1 MQVSGTSGSSITEL
15 MAMLQQLYHSDS
27 SSTASTTST
36 ASSASTVDQNA
47 ATATAVDNS
56 IAASGFLS
64 SSSSLSS
71 TSLMA
76 LLQTQ
81 SFDDASTTQTTG
93 QATDATFAKWAATAD
108 SNGDG
113 LISKAEFEAAVPS
126 NITATQADQLFA
138 SIDTAGTGTV
148 SAAQLRQGLQTAIA
162 AGPTTTAAPTGGTDR
177 LFEALDTNGD
187 GTISE
192 SEFEADAG
200 SSVTKA
206 QADAVFAQL
215 DLDGDGTLTPGEFA
229 EALVGGGTTAAAA
242 GTSIANA
249 ATTSQNQALE
259 ILSQLDVSS
268 TDNSSNGLLDG
279 TFTSLLD
286 TLDANQQSTNSIQ
299 ESSNNLAGLLDG
311 LG

>member
-27 SSTASTTST
+27 SSTAS
-36 ASSASTVDQNA
+36 SASTVDQNA
-47 ATATAVDNS
+47 ATATAVSNS

-93 QATDATFAKWAATAD
+93 QATDATFAKWASTAD

-113 LISKAEFEAAVPS
+113 LISKTEFEAAVPS
-126 NITATQADQLFA
+126 NITAAEADQLFA

-148 SAAQLRQGLQTAIA
+148 SVAQLRQGLA
-162 AGPTTTAAPTGGTDR
+162 ASTAPTGGTDR
-177 LFEALDTNGD
+177 LFAALDTNGD
-187 GTISE
+187 GTITQA
-192 SEFEADAG
+192 EFEADAG
-200 SSVTKA
+200 SGITKA
-206 QADAVFAQL
+206 EADAVFAQL
-215 DLDGDGTLTPGEFA
+215 DLNGDGSITPGEFA

-242 GTSIANA
+242 GTSIASA
-249 ATTSQNQALE
+249 ATTSQDQALE
-259 ILSQLDVSS
+259 ILSQLDISS
-268 TDNSSNGLLDG
+268 TPSSSSSSGLLDG
-279 TFTSLLD
+279 TFTGVLD
-286 TLDANQQSTNSIQ
+286 TLDANQQSTASIQ
-299 ESSNNLAGLLDG
+299 GSTDNLASLLEG

>member
-27 SSTASTTST
+27 SSTAS
-36 ASSASTVDQNA
+36 SASTVDQNA
-47 ATATAVDNS
+47 ATATAVSNS

-93 QATDATFAKWAATAD
+93 QATDATFAKWASTAD

-113 LISKAEFEAAVPS
+113 LISKTEFEAAVPS
-126 NITATQADQLFA
+126 NITAAEADQLFA

-148 SAAQLRQGLQTAIA
+148 SVAQLRQGLAAAIA
-162 AGPTTTAAPTGGTDR
+162 AGPAASTAPTGGTDR
-177 LFEALDTNGD
+177 LFAALDTNGD
-187 GTISE
+187 GTITQA
-192 SEFEADAG
+192 EFEADAG
-200 SSVTKA
+200 SGITKA
-206 QADAVFAQL
+206 EADAVFAQL
-215 DLDGDGTLTPGEFA
+215 DLNGDGSITPGEFA

-242 GTSIANA
+242 GTSIASA
-249 ATTSQNQALE
+249 ATTSQDQALE
-259 ILSQLDVSS
+259 ILSQLDISS
-268 TDNSSNGLLDG
+268 TPSSSSSSGLLDG
-279 TFTSLLD
+279 TFTGVLD
-286 TLDANQQSTNSIQ
+286 TLDANQQSTASIQ
-299 ESSNNLAGLLDG
+299 GSTDNLASLLEG

>member
-126 NITATQADQLFA
+126 NITPAQADQLFA
-138 SIDTAGTGTV
+138 TIDTQGTGSVT
-148 SAAQLRQGLQTAIA
+148 AAQLRQGLTAAIA
-162 AGPTTTAAPTGGTDR
+162 AGPVAAAPSGGTNR

-187 GTISE
+187 GNVTKA
-192 SEFEADAG
+192 EFEADRATG
-200 SSVTKA
+200 VTQA

-215 DLDGDGTLTPGEFA
+215 DLNGDGNLSPGEFG
-229 EALVGGGTTAAAA
+229 EALVGGSATAAAA
-242 GTSIANA
+242 GTTTTTA
-249 ATTSQNQALE
+249 ASSSAARALD
-259 ILSQLDVSS
+259 ILS
-268 TDNSSNGLLDG
+268 GLGSDG
-279 TFTSLLD
+279 TDGANSLLNGTFASFVS
-286 TLDANQQSTNSIQ
+286 TLDANQQSAGSIQ
-299 ESSNNLAGLLDG
+299 TSTSSLASFLDG